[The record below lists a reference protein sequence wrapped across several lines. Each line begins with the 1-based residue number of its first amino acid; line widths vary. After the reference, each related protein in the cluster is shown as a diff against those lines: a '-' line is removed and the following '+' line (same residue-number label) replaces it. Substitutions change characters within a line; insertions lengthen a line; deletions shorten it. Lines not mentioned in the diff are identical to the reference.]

1 MNLKK
6 LVVLACLACMGIVGA
21 QEALPP
27 ATDTP
32 EERPLGGFP
41 GCMMAPAKDS
51 CDERITC
58 KGVGKLFGNTGTD
71 LQDATD
77 EAESEANAALANFY
91 SKKVKAE
98 QAIQSVAS
106 GSMQSNAQGGNDAKN
121 SAARLITKIRT
132 QSSQA
137 MLTGVQVLGRSVDF
151 NQRAVTIKVGVS
163 CKSQTAAARSQG
175 RANAGAAA
183 GGAAAGGATAGA
195 ASTGQPPAG
204 PAAQSIAPMDQRN
217 FIQKNKNADDF

>member
-1 MNLKK
+1 
-6 LVVLACLACMGIVGA
+6 MGEG
-21 QEALPP
+21 
-27 ATDTP
+27 
-32 EERPLGGFP
+32 
-41 GCMMAPAKDS
+41 
-51 CDERITC
+51 
-58 KGVGKLFGNTGTD
+58 
-71 LQDATD
+71 
-77 EAESEANAALANFY
+77 
-91 SKKVKAE
+91 
-98 QAIQSVAS
+98 
-106 GSMQSNAQGGNDAKN
+106 

-183 GGAAAGGATAGA
+183 GGATAGA

-204 PAAQSIAPMDQRN
+204 PAAQSMAPMDQRN